1 MILIPI
7 GTKAQLIKM
16 APVVLALVE
25 RRLPFDFVLTGQH
38 QETMDDLIEGFQL
51 PKPTFNLMPV
61 NESDTTWKL
70 AGWLINILRRH
81 LKSNS
86 VVARRNYHYCLVHG
100 DTMSTFASALI
111 ARRHG
116 ISVVH
121 VEAGLR
127 SHNILHPFPEELTR
141 LAVSQLSSI
150 FYCSGSTAV
159 ENVKKIRPRADAVD
173 IGQNTLLDAVR
184 LAIDKDSEASSQPQ
198 SHRYCVVSIHR
209 FENISNSKRLKLI
222 IETIIAVA
230 QKIEVKFVLHSATRK
245 KLIIDN
251 WLPKLERTQ
260 GVELL
265 PRMGYFEFINLIS
278 QAQFIVSD
286 GGSNQEECSYL
297 DIPCLLMRKSTER
310 NEGLG
315 TTAVLSEYKPERIER
330 FVEMHLNRP
339 ARPVASLNKFEEQ
352 PSRLIA
358 SDLEQR
364 LRSDG
369 AFTQPI
375 DQDRIL

>member
-127 SHNILHPFPEELTR
+127 SHNILHPF
-141 LAVSQLSSI
+141 
-150 FYCSGSTAV
+150 
-159 ENVKKIRPRADAVD
+159 
-173 IGQNTLLDAVR
+173 
-184 LAIDKDSEASSQPQ
+184 
-198 SHRYCVVSIHR
+198 
-209 FENISNSKRLKLI
+209 LK
-222 IETIIAVA
+222 
-230 QKIEVKFVLHSATRK
+230 
-245 KLIIDN
+245 N
-251 WLPKLERTQ
+251 
-260 GVELL
+260 
-265 PRMGYFEFINLIS
+265 
-278 QAQFIVSD
+278 
-286 GGSNQEECSYL
+286 
-297 DIPCLLMRKSTER
+297 
-310 NEGLG
+310 
-315 TTAVLSEYKPERIER
+315 
-330 FVEMHLNRP
+330 
-339 ARPVASLNKFEEQ
+339 
-352 PSRLIA
+352 
-358 SDLEQR
+358 
-364 LRSDG
+364 
-369 AFTQPI
+369 
-375 DQDRIL
+375 